1 MSSAG
6 TAGIPSHWSS
16 ALGGVGPQRGPLPW
30 PEGQDRATTPGMPSS
45 GSSGSIWTG
54 MGQQ

>member
-6 TAGIPSHWSS
+6 TAGIPSHRSS

-45 GSSGSIWTG
+45 GSSGSTWTG